1 VKKNCSRRLH
11 AGAPHN
17 YCGTENRA
25 GFRARERK
33 RERERERD
41 KRREGDERPE
51 REGNGG
57 NHRQARGEKSEGN
70 GEGRAE
76 CPSKRWKSDEERR
89 NGGDLGDNE
98 GHEGL
103 FQFPRERSQ
112 LDPTRIRNSGGSVHA
127 RRGSLPVP
135 ERSAKRDRSWFG
147 SKVDS

>member
-33 RERERERD
+33 
-41 KRREGDERPE
+41 K